1 MKDRTGE
8 QTDEDAR
15 TRQREQGEKEASLE
29 SGAITVQKT
38 EKIDKPIVVFDSD
51 NSQNYIMIVLIA
63 LIQGSLD
70 LCNLSYFYIYL
81 YDLKTTPSELSV
93 LQGISILPWVFKPWF
108 GFISDHFKFMGYH
121 KKSYIFTVSLLEFST
136 HILMFKYRFGLPL
149 VIFCQV
155 IQVGCVAFRN
165 VIGGRDWP
173 YSRSHNSYH
182 HSKNLTE
189 ICQPYRSPKVPLRI
203 TSGSRWLK
211 NMCHYSSVQKPLG
224 Q

>member
-1 MKDRTGE
+1 MKDRTGG
-8 QTDEDAR
+8 QTDEDEQ
-15 TRQREQGEKEASLE
+15 TRQRKQGVQEASLE
-29 SGAITVQKT
+29 SGAITSTKVG
-38 EKIDKPIVVFDSD
+38 KIDKPIVVFDSD

-165 VIGGRDWP
+165 VIGGRDRT
-173 YSRSHNSYH
+173 YSRSDYCH
-182 HSKNLTE
+182 HHPKDITE
-189 ICQPYRSPKVPLRI
+189 ICQPHRSPKV
-203 TSGSRWLK
+203 
-211 NMCHYSSVQKPLG
+211 
-224 Q
+224 